1 MLKTLDSFSDF
12 AFTMMGSLGTFHPS
26 ICWNCDQEFVRTYPG
41 KDVCKQCDALEIYPL
56 LEIPFARR
64 SGVAWRRSGV
74 AWIPDLLFPFLCFD
88 FERAV
93 RKRFLYCTLMAR
105 ESLFRTRF
113 TYCGNGMVGNISE
126 TEDILDR
133 ILCFV

>member
-64 SGVAWRRSGV
+64 SGI